1 MHLCRWRDRR
11 YGMKFDLSLQRYV
24 EWEVS
29 NVLPIKGKY
38 GYRVFLKYMDG
49 TVRTQQKAGFETEK
63 EANAARDKTVGE
75 LYSGTYVVY
84 ANVRVKEFMEFWV
97 EEDIRNRV
105 GSNETYKTY
114 AGIVYLHI
122 IPTLGN
128 RKMVDVTRGDVQKL
142 YNAKTEYSVSV
153 ARLVKTVMNVSM
165 RYAVDKKI
173 ISVNPAEGI
182 NLPKKVEKKPYHTRN
197 IDTQKTLSLEQIQI
211 LLEASRDT
219 PIHMQVLFNVLMG
232 LRRREINGVKYSDI
246 DYINRTLKVQRQL
259 GTRINTKKEDFPPE
273 MYGRQEV
280 RLKTPSSY
288 RTLPIPDY
296 VFEAILEQRKIYEK
310 NRSRRNSQFMDSGY
324 ICCSNYGKPRSKDFH
339 WKYYKR
345 LLSENG
351 LPDIRWHDLRSTFC
365 TLLLKNNFNPKA
377 VSKLMGHAKELI
389 TMDVYGDNKG
399 IIADCVNELQ
409 PFIDEVM
416 PEQEAEDKA
425 SAEIIDIVIPVEE
438 YLQ

>member
-1 MHLCRWRDRR
+1 
-11 YGMKFDLSLQRYV
+11 MKFDLSLQRYV

-128 RKMVDVTRGDVQKL
+128 RKMVNVTRGDVQKL

-173 ISVNPAEGI
+173 ISINPAEGI